1 MNRFARQEGYIKGLA
16 ETYKLLMA
24 NTEQEINCLEQ
35 SSEKHKEMLINQKQ
49 LQELCEP
56 EKQALPEGEAA
67 EMEDDHP
74 WTKIVEN

>member
-1 MNRFARQEGYIKGLA
+1 LEPAKQEMNRFARQEGYIKGLA

-49 LQELCEP
+49 L
-56 EKQALPEGEAA
+56 
-67 EMEDDHP
+67 
-74 WTKIVEN
+74 